1 MIFLFDL
8 NNLKL
13 KTMDSLKSPMA
24 GTWRG
29 MPTNI
34 NGKVI
39 LFLIMALM
47 FVSVVI
53 FDEIP
58 LVMNK
63 GGRHKHLASIRWIL
77 LPHGILGF
85 IGLVLGPLQFSSRI
99 REHNYARHRM
109 LGKIYVTAILTT
121 SLLSIIIATVYSMP
135 GGTPRFVFENCVQG
149 SVWFLTTLMAF
160 ILARNRQIGLHKIW
174 MARSYGVTFVF
185 VMARVLDPTTFMQK
199 MGIEAFTDFLYF
211 TIIIGLVVPDILLNW
226 KAIFIRKKETQHELP
241 A

>member
-13 KTMDSLKSPMA
+13 KTMDTTESIA
-24 GTWRG
+24 GTRRG
-29 MPTNI
+29 IPMNI
-34 NGKVI
+34 NAKAL
-39 LFLIMALM
+39 LFLVMALM
-47 FVSVVI
+47 FISVI
-53 FDEIP
+53 TFTEIP
-58 LVMNK
+58 LIMHK
-63 GGRHKHLASIRWIL
+63 AGRHEHLAGIRWIL

-121 SLLSIIIATVYSMP
+121 SLLSIIIATVYPMP
-135 GGTPRFVFENCVQG
+135 GGTPRFIFENCVQG

-185 VMARVLDPTTFMQK
+185 VMARVLDPTTFMQT

-211 TIIIGLVVPDILLNW
+211 TIIIGLIVPDILLNW
-226 KAIFIRKKETQHELP
+226 KAIFLGRKEPEQELL